1 MTQPSGSRSLAL
13 KELLMRFAPAA
24 AALSLCLAMTASISI
39 AGTSGTPDPR
49 AATLIAQGEA
59 ALAAG
64 ETEAAID
71 AFEAALAVDPGYTPI
86 FIDLAEASRQSGL
99 QGKAIRYYREALAR
113 DPRNFAAIAGE
124 GAVLM
129 EKGAVE
135 MAKRNLAKLQSLCG
149 DSCPETVALQG
160 RIARGPSARLA
171 ADHLHFD
178 QSPVPAAHVAQLVE
192 LIETNVISS
201 KIAKEVFDHVWNGE
215 GSPAEVVEKHGLK
228 QVTDTG
234 AIEKAIDEIIAA
246 NPDKAAGVAEKPQ
259 SLGWFVG
266 QVMKATGGKA
276 NPAAVALL
284 SYLKSEPARRVIQ
297 DHGYG
302 L

>member
-1 MTQPSGSRSLAL
+1 
-13 KELLMRFAPAA
+13 MRFAPAA

-135 MAKRNLAKLQSLCG
+135 MAKRNLAKMQSLCG

-171 ADHLHFD
+171 AD
-178 QSPVPAAHVAQLVE
+178 
-192 LIETNVISS
+192 
-201 KIAKEVFDHVWNGE
+201 
-215 GSPAEVVEKHGLK
+215 
-228 QVTDTG
+228 TG
-234 AIEKAIDEIIAA
+234 
-246 NPDKAAGVAEKPQ
+246 DKAP
-259 SLGWFVG
+259 SS
-266 QVMKATGGKA
+266 
-276 NPAAVALL
+276 N
-284 SYLKSEPARRVIQ
+284 
-297 DHGYG
+297 
-302 L
+302 